1 MPPGL
6 KELMLFYVRDYHF
19 IANAF
24 RKTHYHKIEK
34 SHQISPPTWRELSD
48 ANNSHAYGQQ
58 LRSARGGLKIKIKVM
73 RHWRD
78 LRNCRPT

>member
-19 IANAF
+19 ITNAF

-34 SHQISPPTWRELSD
+34 SHQIPPPTRRELSD
-48 ANNSHAYGQQ
+48 ANNSHAYRQQ
-58 LRSARGGLKIKIKVM
+58 LLSARGGLKIKIKVM
-73 RHWRD
+73 RHLRD
-78 LRNCRPT
+78 LRNSGPT